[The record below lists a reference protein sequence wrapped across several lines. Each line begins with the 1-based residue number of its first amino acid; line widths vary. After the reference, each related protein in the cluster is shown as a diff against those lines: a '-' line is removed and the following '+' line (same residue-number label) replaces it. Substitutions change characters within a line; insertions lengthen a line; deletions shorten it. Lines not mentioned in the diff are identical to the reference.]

1 MKLSKNVQLIEFYRK
16 TSYLVA
22 YCVRFRSLK
31 IHPDYDFSVKLGQAE
46 LKDDHIAVFRIA
58 RAGSDDA
65 LYYKAVLQGNYIRL
79 LQGSEV
85 VKDLPIYC
93 TMKDVFKTVFDNF
106 IKTRYE

>member
-1 MKLSKNVQLIEFYRK
+1 MRLSKNQWLAFFYFKSSR
-16 TSYLVA
+16 YIA
-22 YCVRFRSLK
+22 YRIRFRSLK
-31 IHPDYDFSVKLGQAE
+31 MHPDYDFSVKLGQAD

-58 RAGSDDA
+58 RIGSDDA

-85 VKDLPIYC
+85 VKDLSFYC

-106 IKTRYE
+106 IKTKYE